1 MACIRHNNKHKAQQK
16 QYMRPGFPFHHVHI
30 AIIDAKVSMLKNT
43 WADLAE
49 KITTL
54 VRYHEYFI
62 PFKFHQK

>member
-43 WADLAE
+43 KSSQSNPE
-49 KITTL
+49 K
-54 VRYHEYFI
+54 H
-62 PFKFHQK
+62 

>member
-43 WADLAE
+43 KKHKKSIATIVNNYVN
-49 KITTL
+49 K
-54 VRYHEYFI
+54 
-62 PFKFHQK
+62 